1 MPFFFI
7 FVIIPLM
14 ELFVFAAVGE
24 QIGLFT
30 TLLLALLTAII
41 GGAVVKHQG
50 FQTILAM
57 RNSMDRGQMPLN
69 EIFDGFCLVAAG
81 ALLITPGFITDT
93 IGFSLLIPPVRAA
106 LRHFIKNHTQW
117 AVTGSQGRYSGP
129 YDADPTIIEGEYER
143 VDEDEPQGDRG
154 KDKGDQRALD

>member
-30 TLLLALLTAII
+30 TLFLALLTAII
-41 GGAVVKHQG
+41 GGALVKQQG
-50 FQTILAM
+50 FQTIMAM
-57 RNSMDRGQMPLN
+57 RNSLDRGKMPMD

-93 IGFSLLIPPVRAA
+93 VGFSLLVPPFRAA
-106 LRHFIKNHTQW
+106 LRHTIKNHTQW
-117 AVTGSQGRYSGP
+117 AMSGTYSDHRNP
-129 YDADPTIIEGEYER
+129 HPHDPTIIEGEYER
-143 VDEDEPQGDRG
+143 MDENDPRKDRD
-154 KDKGDQRALD
+154 DKPRLD